1 MTQEQELEVGDECER
16 CGVGEL
22 LDEGGMG
29 KLTCDECRAVHSI
42 WGDVIFHPDNEMAPP
57 WVDQYGETDPV
68 KKEKYRATGRWE
80 FKHGRF

>member
-16 CGVGEL
+16 CGFGEL

-42 WGDVIFHPDNEMAPP
+42 WGGVIFHPDNEMAPP
-57 WVDQYGETDPV
+57 WVDQYGEVDPV
-68 KKEKYRATGRWE
+68 KKAQYSATERWE
-80 FKHGRF
+80 FKHRRF